1 MIDNLKNSFEKENN
15 DGRLLLLVCCAP
27 CSCLLLKELIK
38 CKIDTTVLFYN
49 PNIMPFNEYRLRK
62 NAVKVYCGKYNIPYL
77 DLDDTLNYLKENA
90 KWMIDVAMG
99 LENLPEMSER
109 CQKCFL
115 FRMERL
121 FNFASKNDFKFVS
134 STLAVS
140 IYKNFE
146 QVKRAAKLL
155 EQKYINVKYWYYN
168 WQKNDDYKIRRQIVR
183 DENLY
188 NQNYCGCIF
197 SSYRKRK

>member
-1 MIDNLKNSFEKENN
+1 MIDNLKSSFEKENT

-77 DLDDTLNYLKENA
+77 DLDDTLNYLKENS

-121 FNFASKNDFKFVS
+121 FNFASKNNFKFVS

-197 SSYRKRK
+197 SSHHKRK